1 MFSPTKMIFF
11 LHLFPVLRIIFN
23 VRVQS
28 TFVRRKSLLKKE
40 NKEKNYV
47 DNNQCIFKDRGQL
60 RLGSPAYGIDP
71 LRRYLTDRASGS
83 PADAQASAGTQV
95 DGQK

>member
-1 MFSPTKMIFF
+1 M
-11 LHLFPVLRIIFN
+11 
-23 VRVQS
+23 
-28 TFVRRKSLLKKE
+28 
-40 NKEKNYV
+40 

-95 DGQK
+95 DGQKMKRAAREKYPVLQLYVRH

>member
-40 NKEKNYV
+40 NKEKKYV
-47 DNNQCIFKDRGQL
+47 KERG
-60 RLGSPAYGIDP
+60 RLMKQTEVAKVLGI
-71 LRRYLTDRASGS
+71 S
-83 PADAQASAGTQV
+83 QV
-95 DGQK
+95 QVSRLEKKILIQMRQNLDFYKSN

>member
-1 MFSPTKMIFF
+1 MFSPTKKIIF

-28 TFVRRKSLLKKE
+28 TFVRRKSLLKKG

-47 DNNQCIFKDRGQL
+47 DNNQCIFKDRG
-60 RLGSPAYGIDP
+60 
-71 LRRYLTDRASGS
+71 
-83 PADAQASAGTQV
+83 
-95 DGQK
+95 

>member
-11 LHLFPVLRIIFN
+11 LLLFPVLSIIFN

-28 TFVRRKSLLKKE
+28 TFVRRKSLLKKG

-47 DNNQCIFKDRGQL
+47 DNNQCIFKDRG
-60 RLGSPAYGIDP
+60 
-71 LRRYLTDRASGS
+71 
-83 PADAQASAGTQV
+83 
-95 DGQK
+95 

>member
-40 NKEKNYV
+40 NKEKNYE
-47 DNNQCIFKDRGQL
+47 NQRIHN
-60 RLGSPAYGIDP
+60 GI
-71 LRRYLTDRASGS
+71 RCR
-83 PADAQASAGTQV
+83 
-95 DGQK
+95 

>member
-28 TFVRRKSLLKKE
+28 TFVRRTSLLKKG

-47 DNNQCIFKDRGQL
+47 DNNQCIFKDRG
-60 RLGSPAYGIDP
+60 
-71 LRRYLTDRASGS
+71 
-83 PADAQASAGTQV
+83 
-95 DGQK
+95 

>member
-47 DNNQCIFKDRGQL
+47 DNNQCIFKDHVSAIKL
-60 RLGSPAYGIDP
+60 INNLKEVFCEH
-71 LRRYLTDRASGS
+71 LTLFKFILIGR
-83 PADAQASAGTQV
+83 
-95 DGQK
+95 

>member
-1 MFSPTKMIFF
+1 MFSPTKKIFF
-11 LHLFPVLRIIFN
+11 LHLFSVLRIIFN

-28 TFVRRKSLLKKE
+28 TFVRRKSLLKKG

>member
-1 MFSPTKMIFF
+1 MSSPTKMIFF
-11 LHLFPVLRIIFN
+11 FHLLPVLRIIFN

-60 RLGSPAYGIDP
+60 RLGS
-71 LRRYLTDRASGS
+71 T
-83 PADAQASAGTQV
+83 
-95 DGQK
+95 

>member
-1 MFSPTKMIFF
+1 MFSPTKKIFF

-47 DNNQCIFKDRGQL
+47 DNNQCIFKDRG
-60 RLGSPAYGIDP
+60 
-71 LRRYLTDRASGS
+71 
-83 PADAQASAGTQV
+83 
-95 DGQK
+95 

>member
-1 MFSPTKMIFF
+1 MFSPTKKIFF

-28 TFVRRKSLLKKE
+28 TFVRRKSLLKKG

-47 DNNQCIFKDRGQL
+47 DNNKCIFKEL
-60 RLGSPAYGIDP
+60 RLGSPTYGIDP
-71 LRRYLTDRASGS
+71 LRWYLTDRASGS

-95 DGQK
+95 DDQK